1 MELTD
6 VLKCCLKGTG
16 DQKALSVLLGVPE
29 RIYVQT
35 QSKLIKKKFKIQRE
49 NPNKGGECGRGCLP
63 VHIELR
69 KGQCI
74 CTL

>member
-35 QSKLIKKKFKIQRE
+35 QSKLIQKKKKKSVKS
-49 NPNKGGECGRGCLP
+49 KGKART
-63 VHIELR
+63 
-69 KGQCI
+69 KG
-74 CTL
+74 

>member
-35 QSKLIKKKFKIQRE
+35 QSKLIQKKKKSVKS
-49 NPNKGGECGRGCLP
+49 KGKART
-63 VHIELR
+63 
-69 KGQCI
+69 KG
-74 CTL
+74 